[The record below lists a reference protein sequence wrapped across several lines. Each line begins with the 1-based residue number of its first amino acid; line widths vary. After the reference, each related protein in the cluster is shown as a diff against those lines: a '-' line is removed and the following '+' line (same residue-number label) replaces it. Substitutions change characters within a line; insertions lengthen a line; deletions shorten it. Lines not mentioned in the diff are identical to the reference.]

1 MNKCGEI
8 PSQEFIRNY
17 TYNKLFFLH
26 ISFVFLLYFFC
37 ISFVFLLFVFLF
49 VFLCFLLFSS
59 IFLILGRYCLWEKS
73 NKRNNNNNNNNNY
86 GFRFKTCENTEK

>member
-1 MNKCGEI
+1 MWRDPITGIYK
-8 PSQEFIRNY
+8 
-17 TYNKLFFLH
+17 KLYLQQ
-26 ISFVFLLYFFC
+26 IVFSTYFFC

>member
-17 TYNKLFFLH
+17 TYNKLFF
-26 ISFVFLLYFFC
+26 STYFFC

-86 GFRFKTCENTEK
+86 GFRSKTCENTEK